1 MSIVFLFS
9 AVNQP
14 IPRLS
19 SPKASQDI
27 LSSKSHHS
35 SEWVRHLKNTYSRE
49 ALKIIILVLGHC
61 CVNSNVATLLFIV
74 ILKRE

>member
-35 SEWVRHLKNTYSRE
+35 SKWVRHLKKHKAVYPQNNRIGSW
-49 ALKIIILVLGHC
+49 ALLHEFKCCHIIIYCH
-61 CVNSNVATLLFIV
+61 S
-74 ILKRE
+74 